1 MIFIILDFDSPVF
14 TYCQDGESLTVDC
27 SLDNQPDDNC
37 EVTVQDDIDSVAS
50 LWYNDT
56 STGSCG
62 VNRLWS
68 TQDSAGN
75 IATFDQT
82 IQYVTSTDIRILKQP
97 VSTSISCGS
106 LKSLTEVFKEMFKI
120 EHPCGLPVAISY
132 ADDKIEQCAT
142 TLQRTWSITDDC
154 GKSESVLQFLQIR
167 EAKEPLEPQDGQIN
181 TGLSI
186 YLRWQDP
193 ADTMHTDLYF
203 WEKTSSRPSI
213 PIVTNHDGEYLVQ
226 NLEPGTQYF
235 WQLVFHYSNN
245 ETYLSPIWAFETRR
259 FVDLI
264 VQDIETPLTAFTG
277 QECTVRWTVVNVGTI
292 DTQYTRWW
300 DRVYLSWDDEFS
312 NARTTRVA
320 MVTQIN
326 ILYPADGYSSEAT
339 FTLDERTTGNAY
351 IFIHTNALKSTK
363 EYNTTN
369 NLVISEATIDVRLTP
384 PPDLQVLSLVV
395 LGNRFFS
402 GKYLIYTVP
411 RFFPLILQR

>member
-1 MIFIILDFDSPVF
+1 M
-14 TYCQDGESLTVDC
+14 TVDC
-27 SLDNQPDDNC
+27 SLGNQPEFNC
-37 EVTVQDDIDSVAS
+37 EVTVRDDIDSAPS

-62 VNRLWS
+62 VNRRWS
-68 TQDSAGN
+68 TRDNAGN

-82 IQYVTSTDIRILKQP
+82 IQYVTNTDIGILEQP

-106 LKSLTEVFKEMFKI
+106 LESLTEVFKEMFKI

-132 ADDKIEQCAT
+132 QDEEIEQCAT

-154 GKSESVLQFLQIR
+154 GNSKSVLQFLQIR
-167 EAKEPLEPQDGQIN
+167 EAKEPLEPVDGQIN
-181 TGLSI
+181 TGLSL
-186 YLRWQDP
+186 YLRWQVPD
-193 ADTMHTDLYF
+193 ATVKTDLYF
-203 WEKTSSRPSI
+203 WGKTSSRPIIPKVATNYGGYSI
-213 PIVTNHDGEYLVQ
+213 Q
-226 NLEPGTQYF
+226 NLDPGTQYF
-235 WQLVFHYSNN
+235 WQLVFHYTNN

-259 FVDLI
+259 FPDLI

-292 DTQYTRWW
+292 DTKYTRWW

-312 NARTTRVA
+312 FDTATRVA
-320 MVTQIN
+320 TVNQIN
-326 ILYPADGYSSEAT
+326 ILYPADGYSYEAT

-384 PPDLQVLSLVV
+384 PPDLQILSLVV
-395 LGNRFFS
+395 LGNKFFS
-402 GKYLIYTVP
+402 GSYFIYKHSQELCAVRVYP
-411 RFFPLILQR
+411 FYINVSKCKRL